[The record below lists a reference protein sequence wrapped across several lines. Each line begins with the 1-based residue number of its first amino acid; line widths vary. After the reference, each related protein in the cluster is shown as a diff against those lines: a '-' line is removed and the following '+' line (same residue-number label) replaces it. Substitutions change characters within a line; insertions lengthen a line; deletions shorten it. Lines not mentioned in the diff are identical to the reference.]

1 MTVDVACAK
10 AEQRLQH
17 YVDRQLTA
25 AEVAE
30 VEAHLAVCPPC
41 ARCYRLES
49 EMRASLKRLCNEPC
63 PEALKVRLRNLCA
76 ECDCE

>member
-1 MTVDVACAK
+1 MLDVACAT
-10 AEQRLQH
+10 AEARLQY

-25 AEVAE
+25 TEVAE
-30 VEAHLAVCPPC
+30 VEAHLAVCPSC

-49 EMRASLKRLCNEPC
+49 EIRASLKRLCSEPC
-63 PEALKVRLRNLCA
+63 PESLKVRLRNLCA